1 MEIEKTFQNVIQ
13 NSKRNTR
20 YRWFTIIILIIILS
34 ILVVLFIGFL
44 SIWMR
49 CYFKKDNSSDSDSSE
64 SKSVKDY
71 SNEKID
77 QISAYSQK
85 KLSDKKR
92 DSQKKL
98 DSLKKDS
105 ENSEKIENENEDIEH
120 VDENSIDEDAERK
133 VNTYK
138 QSLTNSTENDN
149 SVTLKFKKKV
159 NQNSN
164 NNNNNNNNQYD
175 YFVNESFQKG
185 FCLNSN
191 KPSMDLKSI
200 SDKRQIPTN
209 NLNFNRLTKITRN
222 NR

>member
-1 MEIEKTFQNVIQ
+1 LEIEKTFQNVIQ

-64 SKSVKDY
+64 SKSVKDC
-71 SNEKID
+71 SNENID

-85 KLSDKKR
+85 KLSDKKG
-92 DSQKKL
+92 DSQKNI

-105 ENSEKIENENEDIEH
+105 ENSEKIENDNEDIEH
-120 VDENSIDEDAERK
+120 VDENSNDEDAERK

-138 QSLTNSTENDN
+138 QSLTNSSENDN

-164 NNNNNNNNQYD
+164 NNNSNNQYD
-175 YFVNESFQKG
+175 YFASESFRKG

-191 KPSMDLKSI
+191 NPTVDLRSVSNKS
-200 SDKRQIPTN
+200 QMPTN
-209 NLNFNRLTKITRN
+209 NLNFNPSKKTTRN